1 MESEKD
7 GENIFSLYIKANIPS
22 IVIDNP
28 ASVMKNIVCLLLV
41 FHALCKPLTQP
52 VKPGGEY
59 RDRE

>member
-22 IVIDNP
+22 VVIDNP

-41 FHALCKPLTQP
+41 LHALCKSLTQP